1 MMLRKMIM
9 IGVALAMSAM
19 VMVAAAE
26 AEAEIEEHTIS
37 GAVIDAT
44 TEEGISGA
52 TVTISETGATA
63 TTDEYGFY
71 SVEGVE
77 AGSYTLTAEAD
88 GYESAEAS
96 ADLNDGNATVDF
108 SLSPSS

>member
-52 TVTISETGATA
+52 TVTISETEATA

-71 SVEGVE
+71 SFEGVE
-77 AGSYTLTAEAD
+77 AGSYSLTAEAD

-96 ADLNDGNATVDF
+96 ADVNDRSVTVDF
-108 SLSPSS
+108 SLTPGS